1 VVRPAA
7 GGGDVSAE
15 PGFFTQVW
23 EWFTDPIQWEGTFGI
38 PGRVSEHVILS
49 AVSLGIAAAIALP
62 IGMYIGHR
70 RRFEFLVISVANLC
84 RAIPSFGLLF
94 LFVTMFGLGLDSPAS
109 LRPAIVFA
117 LVLLAIPPILTNT
130 YVGIQGVDA
139 DTLEAARGMGMGEG
153 RVLVGIEIPLGAPL
167 IMAGLRTAA
176 VQVVATATLGAVVAG
191 GGLGRFIV
199 DGFAARD
206 DPQIFAG
213 ALLVALLAIATELG
227 FGLLERLV
235 RPRTASEKRPPRRR
249 IEERPLQYAG
259 QVGVPGAGGP
269 FPAGEP

>member
-1 VVRPAA
+1 MSV
-7 GGGDVSAE
+7 E
-15 PGFFTQVW
+15 PGFLTEVW
-23 EWFTDPIQWEGTFGI
+23 DWFTDPLHWEGPFGVLA
-38 PGRVSEHVILS
+38 RVAEHVILS
-49 AVSLGIAAAIALP
+49 AVSVGIAAAIALP
-62 IGMYIGHR
+62 IGLFIGHR
-70 RRFEFLVISVANLC
+70 RRFEFLVTSVANLG

-94 LFVTMFGLGLDSPAS
+94 LFVTMFGLGLDSPAA

-130 YVGIQGVDA
+130 YVGVQGVDR

-153 RVLVGIEIPLGAPL
+153 RVLFRIEIPLGAPL

-191 GGLGRFIV
+191 GGLGRFII
-199 DGFAARD
+199 DGFAAGD

-213 ALLVALLAIATELG
+213 ALLVALLAIATEVV

-235 RPRTASEKRPPRRR
+235 RPRTTSGRRPGRRR
-249 IEERPLQYAG
+249 VEEPPLRYAA
-259 QVGVPGAGGP
+259 QVGQPGAP
-269 FPAGEP
+269 Y